1 MIIVPYIHSKR
12 PTKVLGQDAFI
23 HVIRILCD
31 RGGEALW
38 EEADEGL
45 SVDTVGAVVL
55 EPNELVVTGAPL
67 VVTGVADSSGSSA
80 AKALL
85 IPIDPVATDMSSMY
99 SYEEIT
105 PGSTDMLC
113 WRTFYHVTDTA
124 GTALLRAP
132 VVFAAVIDSIVVRT

>member
-12 PTKVLGQDAFI
+12 PTKVLGQDAAL

-31 RGGEALW
+31 KGGEALW
-38 EEADEGL
+38 EESDEGL

-55 EPNELVVTGAPL
+55 EPNELVA
-67 VVTGVADSSGSSA
+67 A
-80 AKALL
+80 AKPIPTADRNTLL
-85 IPIDPVATDMSSMY
+85 VPIDPIATPMSSMY

-105 PGSTDMLC
+105 PGTTDMLC

-124 GTALLRAP
+124 GTALLKPP
-132 VVFAAVIDSIVVRT
+132 VTFAAVIDSIVAGA

>member
-1 MIIVPYIHSKR
+1 MPYIHSKR
-12 PTKVLGQDAFI
+12 PTKVLGQNAFL

-31 RGGEALW
+31 KGGEALW

-45 SVDTVGAVVL
+45 TVDTVGDIVL
-55 EPNELVVTGAPL
+55 EPNELVAFAAKLPQQVATTGNGN
-67 VVTGVADSSGSSA
+67 GVANS
-80 AKALL
+80 KAIL
-85 IPIDPVATDMSSMY
+85 IPIDPVATTMSSMY

-124 GTALLRAP
+124 GTALLKPP
-132 VVFAAVIDSIVVRT
+132 VIFAAVIDSIVARA